1 MRIDEVNKLRTG
13 QIIAGLRYQANRQ
26 EQVAKNE
33 IETVLY
39 DKKSF
44 FSNQTKKQKLPSFD
58 NDFTTETLS
67 YSDKFKESEIL
78 NGLSLKVPTLD
89 EFF

>member
-13 QIIAGLRYQANRQ
+13 QIIAGLRYQANR
-26 EQVAKNE
+26 QVAKNE

-44 FSNQTKKQKLPSFD
+44 FSNQTKKQKLHSFD